1 MARFGVGDADKYGGQ
16 GGGGYFR
23 LDDDGDVAQVR
34 FLYNSIADVEG
45 VSVHELKEYDDK
57 GKIKKKTY
65 VECLR
70 EYGDPVEVCPF
81 CAAKG
86 FDAQFAQVKYFVPL
100 YNIKEKRIQT
110 WERGKKFGQKITS
123 ICARYAKEGVPLV
136 SHIFEIERN
145 GAKGEQTTQYE
156 IYETEHTEGVTLADF
171 DKPDTSNLTLQK
183 TADDMECYLNAGYFP
198 GTGRSNDSYQPVRR
212 GGRDEASDE
221 RRRTPNGG
229 RREVY

>member
-23 LDDDGDVAQVR
+23 LEDDKDVAQVR
-34 FLYNSIADVEG
+34 FLYNNIKDVEG

-70 EYGDPVEVCPF
+70 EYGDPVSACPF
-81 CAAKG
+81 CEAKG
-86 FDAQFAQVKYFVPL
+86 FDAQFAQVKYFIPL
-100 YNIKEKRIQT
+100 YNIKEKRTQT
-110 WERGKKFGQKITS
+110 WERGKKFGQKLS
-123 ICARYAKEGVPLV
+123 SMCSRYADPDKHDTLV

-145 GAKGEQTTQYE
+145 GAKGDQQTQYE
-156 IYETEHTEGVTLADF
+156 IYEVERTDGINLDDF
-171 DKPDTSNLTLQK
+171 DKPDTSNLVLQK
-183 TADDMECYLNAGYFP
+183 TADDMVCYLNAGYFP
-198 GTGRSNDSYQPVRR
+198 NEGEASYQPVRR
-212 GGRDEASDE
+212 GGDASDD

-229 RREVY
+229 RREVF